1 MLAIVG
7 HLCAYFLLCS
17 GSLSVIHRASSR
29 EISLGT
35 RSFRGHSASSSLVC
49 PCNADSSSDIALLLA
64 KDSLS
69 LGVSFNRAPTCSAVI
84 VASSSRRLQSVVT
97 ISHNRIARFEL
108 ASFLLE
114 LVV

>member
-7 HLCAYFLLCS
+7 HLGAYFLLCS
-17 GSLSVIHRASSR
+17 SILSVIHRASSR
-29 EISLGT
+29 EIALGT
-35 RSFRGHSASSSLVC
+35 RSFGSHSASSCLATA
-49 PCNADSSSDIALLLA
+49 CNADSCSDITLLLA

-69 LGVSFNRAPTCSAVI
+69 LSVSFNRAPTCSAVI
-84 VASSSRRLQSVVT
+84 VASSSRRLQSIVT

>member
-7 HLCAYFLLCS
+7 HLGAYFLFCS
-17 GSLSVIHRASSR
+17 SILSVIHRASSR
-29 EISLGT
+29 EIALST
-35 RSFRGHSASSSLVC
+35 RSFRGHGAPSSLVSS
-49 PCNADSSSDIALLLA
+49 CNADSSSDIALLLA

-69 LGVSFNRAPTCSAVI
+69 LGVSFDRTTASSAVI
-84 VASSSRRLQSVVT
+84 VASSSRRLQSIVT